1 MSGKPLRRKLIAS
14 VLLLSSLSPAA
25 SPLYAAASATMV
37 KEETG
42 ELDLSATKALFDT
55 QSAFFVDARSE
66 YAYDISHI
74 KGARSL
80 TMSRFDEQFPEFSQ
94 NKSAETLIVV
104 YCIGPRCSVPPSVS
118 PAGLR
123 HQHTMRALRWPSCR
137 RWCSSCW
144 WPGQCCRRNINP
156 AITVRYHT
164 SLDGSYADIQV
175 HRQTIC

>member
-1 MSGKPLRRKLIAS
+1 MSGKPLRKKLIAS

-25 SPLYAAASATMV
+25 SPLYAAASATMA
-37 KEETG
+37 KEESG

-104 YCIGPRCSVPPSVS
+104 YCIGPRCGNARHVAEKLKKNGYKNVKVFSGGLLEWFH
-118 PAGLR
+118 AGFP
-123 HQHTMRALRWPSCR
+123 ME
-137 RWCSSCW
+137 
-144 WPGQCCRRNINP
+144 G
-156 AITVRYHT
+156 
-164 SLDGSYADIQV
+164 
-175 HRQTIC
+175 